1 MANAKQPYLDAI
13 RSTLDAALC
22 LQNFPSQQVERHNKP
37 EIFFRGDKEL
47 LLNPIKI
54 CRNDRERCLIEP
66 SINSLRFSVKIKQ
79 MDELDMVL
87 TGKFTR
93 FLMMRAEN
101 FVVLQRKPAKD
112 YDISFLI
119 TNEHLDSMWKHKVI
133 DFLIQFMEDVDAQ
146 VSHYKI
152 SINARARKVGEEF
165 MYEFV
170 EER

>member
-1 MANAKQPYLDAI
+1 MP
-13 RSTLDAALC
+13 SALC
-22 LQNFPSQQVERHNKP
+22 VYLAGLPCLLCS
-37 EIFFRGDKEL
+37 GDKEL

-146 VSHYKI
+146 V
-152 SINARARKVGEEF
+152 RASWLAGWLAGCPAFCSRTGNVVACDRAYVCYGR
-165 MYEFV
+165 V
-170 EER
+170 CVNR